1 MLSIDEHSFRGQDM
15 MITVTCLWPKKRLF
29 TILPDDR
36 LGTLKSFFERMPPS
50 VKKRIRAVC
59 IDLKDSWR
67 KLLQRVL
74 PGVVV
79 VADHFHVL
87 KDANRRV
94 DEARLVEQSVS
105 GHRIPRWPLVK
116 NEEDL
121 TERQA
126 NQLAAIRKHFRS
138 VAHFHWVKEQL
149 RDIYRASSR
158 QEAKAILE
166 RVLLET
172 EGASDAA
179 LVQWGRTLRR
189 WKEEILAYHDWR
201 VTNGYT
207 EGVHM
212 KIKMLKRI
220 SFGFRIRDV
229 YVRKV
234 LSAFI
239 PCGLAGRLITLL
251 DFEPDTS

>member
-1 MLSIDEHSFRGQDM
+1 MPLAKETAFRHSPGRPAGNAEIVFRTDASVCQEAHPGGVHRSQRQ
-15 MITVTCLWPKKRLF
+15 LAQA
-29 TILPDDR
+29 
-36 LGTLKSFFERMPPS
+36 PS
-50 VKKRIRAVC
+50 AHA
-59 IDLKDSWR
+59 S
-67 KLLQRVL
+67 
-74 PGVVV
+74 GAVV

-94 DEARLVEQSVS
+94 DEAWLVEQSVS
-105 GHRIPRWPLVK
+105 GHRIPRLPLVK

-126 NQLAAIRKHFRS
+126 NQLAAIRKHFRN

-158 QEAKAILE
+158 EEAKAILE